1 MNIINFK
8 IKNVP
13 KAMRQCLPIYF
24 LYLLFKVVPG
34 GHMGLV
40 SGNQAPQAVW
50 PIVTEWLCQRS
61 D

>member
-1 MNIINFK
+1 
-8 IKNVP
+8 
-13 KAMRQCLPIYF
+13 MRQCLPIYF

-40 SGNQAPQAVW
+40 SGNQAPLTVW
-50 PIVTEWLCQRS
+50 PVVTEWLCQRS